1 MKTILDFIS
10 QQVRSLGVYVPGKPI
25 KQAER
30 ESGISMLK
38 LASNENPLGPSPLA
52 VEAMRAAAAEV
63 NLYPDNDATELRGR
77 LAARHNLL
85 PEQIFVAD
93 GSNALLD
100 IICRTLVGPGL
111 NCVSS
116 QKSFI
121 SYPLFTRAAFG
132 EYIAVPARDDAY
144 DLDAIAAAINENT
157 RVVLLANP
165 NNPTGTVFDANDT
178 EAFLRKIPE
187 HVLVVMDE
195 AYYEFGQYF
204 ANLRGV
210 TYSRSLDYV
219 RAGRPN
225 VVVLRTFSKVYGLA
239 GIRLGYACGHP
250 ELLQY
255 FGRLRTAFSISAI
268 SEAAGL
274 GAIRDEEH
282 VRKTLA
288 NNAIGAAWL
297 LEKFSELGLHAVSPS
312 TNFVYFE
319 TDESADALSKRMQAE
334 GIIVRS
340 LVPWGIPNGIRVT
353 IGTPDQNERFWE
365 ALKRT
370 MRQSVA
376 L

>member
-1 MKTILDFIS
+1 MKTILDLIS
-10 QQVRSLGVYVPGKPI
+10 QHVRSLGAYVPGKSI

-52 VEAMRAAAAEV
+52 MEAMRAAAAEV
-63 NLYPDNDATELRGR
+63 NLYPDNDATELRFQ

-100 IICRTLVGPGL
+100 IICRTLIGPGL

-132 EYIAVPARDDAY
+132 EYIAVPTRDNAY
-144 DLDAIAAAINENT
+144 DLDAIAAAINDNT
-157 RVVLLANP
+157 RVVFLANP
-165 NNPTGTVFDANDT
+165 NNPTGTVFDANAT
-178 EAFLRKIPE
+178 EAFLRKVPE

-219 RAGRPN
+219 RAGRTN
-225 VVVLRTFSKVYGLA
+225 VVVLRTFSKLYGLA

-255 FGRLRTAFSISAI
+255 LGRLRTAFSISAL

-297 LEKFSELGLHAVSPS
+297 LEKFGELGLHAISPS

-319 TDESADALSKRMQAE
+319 TDENADALAKRMQAE

-353 IGTPDQNERFWE
+353 IGMPEQNERFME